1 MRPCVQLDTDTMIRL
16 SDILETAPELNTFW
30 ALERCVSIAARSMPY
45 PKQDLFGDKLQS
57 QAQNTGHTHLTFL
70 NCDVVPEF
78 RDTPRKWQL
87 ILISAFERGQRARA
101 MKL

>member
-1 MRPCVQLDTDTMIRL
+1 MIRL

-30 ALERCVSIAARSMPY
+30 ALERCVSIAARSMASP
-45 PKQDLFGDKLQS
+45 PRHIFDAEDPGTLQRPD
-57 QAQNTGHTHLTFL
+57 QFIPAFL

-87 ILISAFERGQRARA
+87 ILISAFERGQRARSTTP
-101 MKL
+101 

>member
-1 MRPCVQLDTDTMIRL
+1 MIRL

-30 ALERCVSIAARSMPY
+30 ALERCVSIAARSMTP
-45 PKQDLFGDKLQS
+45 PRQGIFDADRPNAALRDDQTKP
-57 QAQNTGHTHLTFL
+57 AFL

-101 MKL
+101 MNF